1 MPQLLRSTEVCYRLL
16 TLCARDKTPQL
27 AIIITLMTRGN
38 QRDIDRER
46 ARKRNADKQGKTHNN
61 GQPWEKTKDTHAE
74 IMRQKQQAH
83 EQKKGG

>member
-1 MPQLLRSTEVCYRLL
+1 
-16 TLCARDKTPQL
+16 
-27 AIIITLMTRGN
+27 MTRGN

>member
-1 MPQLLRSTEVCYRLL
+1 MLPIYKVLNLGRYPDCP
-16 TLCARDKTPQL
+16 D
-27 AIIITLMTRGN
+27 IIITLMTRGN

-46 ARKRNADKQGKTHNN
+46 ARKRNADKSGKSHNN

-74 IMRQKQQAH
+74 IMRAKQQQH